1 MDIKQ
6 IKTAIATIAKAVSKI
21 TSDIQAVAVAI
32 VFHALQHGDVTPA
45 GQLVNALGKALRSK
59 ALTDWFLVNGPFEM
73 IDNTFTLNR
82 ARAKEL
88 RAMDQEVLREAL
100 MATPWEGAKVAKAP
114 VELVDLCAE
123 LDKFF
128 AKIDKQA
135 GGATPPSF
143 VGQEVF
149 NTVRATFE
157 RLAALEV
164 LKRTG
169 ALTDEEAAAEARRP
183 VVVPTTRR
191 EDKVTMHLMAAAQ
204 H

>member
-6 IKTAIATIAKAVSKI
+6 IKTAIATIAKAVTKLSA
-21 TSDIQAVAVAI
+21 DIQSVAVAI

-45 GQLVNALGKALRSK
+45 TQLVSALGKALRRK
-59 ALTDWFLVNGPFEM
+59 ALIDWFVVNGPFDFDGES
-73 IDNTFTLNR
+73 FTLNR

-88 RAMDQEVLREAL
+88 RAADQAVLREAL
-100 MATPWEGAKVAKAP
+100 LATPWESAKVAKAP
-114 VELVDLCAE
+114 VELVDLQVE
-123 LDKFF
+123 LDRFF
-128 AKIDKQA
+128 AKVAKLANGDNKP
-135 GGATPPSF
+135 TF
-143 VGQEVF
+143 LNVELF
-149 NTVRATFE
+149 NTVQSTFE

-169 ALTDEEAAAEARRP
+169 AMTDEEAAIEARRP

-191 EDKVTMHLMAAAQ
+191 DDKVTMHLMAAQ